1 MAREVDADEL
11 WRSPIHLLHRVGQ
24 FAKDIF
30 HAEMGDRGLTP
41 RQLAILIAVA
51 EDEGTSQTELTER
64 TGIDRS
70 TLADLVRRLQGKRL
84 LQRRRTKEDARTYA
98 VKLTDEGRRVLR
110 AAEPLAK
117 RVDERVLGTLSNK
130 QREQFMGALV
140 SIVDMLQE
148 LSSDDTGVVRG
159 ARKRSARL

>member
-1 MAREVDADEL
+1 MTREVNSDQL
-11 WRSPIHLLHRVGQ
+11 WRSPTHLLHRAGQ
-24 FAKDIF
+24 CAKDIF
-30 HAEMGDRGLTP
+30 HAEMGDRDLTP
-41 RQLAILIAVA
+41 GQLAILMTVA
-51 EDEGTSQTELTER
+51 EDEGTSQTGLTER

-130 QREQFMGALV
+130 QREQFMGALL

-148 LSSDDTGVVRG
+148 LSSEDTGVMRG